1 MSYGFGNGGESSK
14 IVTSVA
20 PGLRVWLR
28 LQHPFQRQVAICR
41 PELVSCGTKL
51 SIGKSR
57 VNKSIDVEQK
67 EDSFESYLSGAFGT
81 FVSQDRPSACLED
94 SNSLA
99 TLT

>member
-1 MSYGFGNGGESSK
+1 MSYGFGNGCESSK

-28 LQHPFQRQVAICR
+28 MQHPFQRQVAICR
-41 PELVSCGTKL
+41 PELVSCRTKL

-67 EDSFESYLSGAFGT
+67 EDSFESYLSGGFGRSFLRT
-81 FVSQDRPSACLED
+81 DLLYVLRIPIPSL
-94 SNSLA
+94 L
-99 TLT
+99 